1 MRQYAL
7 IHRAILDDPS
17 WRCLTR
23 SQQNLYLLLLLKLS
37 TNLCGVVDWRPKK
50 LAVNASD
57 MTVETIEADA
67 VVLEKK
73 LYIVRDEDTDEVLIR
88 SFLRNDAPLKSSK
101 TAIAVRSSYTDTASS
116 KLRGVI
122 VFELQRLY
130 KEQRDWQGWDQVRD
144 LLDLPSIDPRRIV
157 SGGEEAVSDA
167 LKRYQE
173 SSFSPL
179 RDTSFDT
186 PSDGISQ
193 GVSDTPSDGISQG
206 VSDTPSDGISQG
218 VSDTPSDGASQG
230 VSDTQSDSYS
240 PLIPNTLYLIPNS
253 SIRAKNEKSA
263 DKSASEPENENASF
277 EASQSSSR
285 VEETSPVQKKPSAVS
300 SKKRKVPKKEKKPTA
315 RQTVLAPDWKPSPE
329 LRIAT
334 AKAGVNLI
342 REVTLFVAYY
352 TQEKPEH
359 RSANWDATY
368 RRWLERDI
376 QNLKMGRDPNNIAL
390 HPENLPK
397 SMLPKSMLNDMHNA
411 EVQARAAAWDE
422 AHPREEEFDE
432 L

>member
-37 TNLCGVVDWRPKK
+37 TNLCGIVDWRPKK

-73 LYIVRDEDTDEVLIR
+73 LYIVRDEDIDEVLIR

-167 LKRYQE
+167 LNRYQE
-173 SSFSPL
+173 SSFSPP

-186 PSDGISQ
+186 PSDGVSQ
-193 GVSDTPSDGISQG
+193 EVLDTPSDG
-206 VSDTPSDGISQG
+206 V
-218 VSDTPSDGASQG
+218 SQG

-240 PLIPNTLYLIPNS
+240 PLIPNTLYPIPNS
-253 SIRAKNEKSA
+253 SFRAKKKSA
-263 DKSASEPENENASF
+263 DESASEPENENASF
-277 EASQSSSR
+277 ESSQSSSR
-285 VEETSPVQKKPSAVS
+285 VEEASPVQKKPSAVS
-300 SKKRKVPKKEKKPTA
+300 SKKRKVPKKEKKPAT

-334 AKAGVNLI
+334 ARAGVNLI

-352 TQEKPEH
+352 TQEKPEY

-390 HPENLPK
+390 HPENLPTNGR
-397 SMLPKSMLNDMHNA
+397 LPKSMLNDMHNA

>member
-193 GVSDTPSDGISQG
+193 GVSDTPSDGA
-206 VSDTPSDGISQG
+206 SQG

-352 TQEKPEH
+352 TQEKPEY

-390 HPENLPK
+390 HPENLPVNGR
-397 SMLPKSMLNDMHNA
+397 LPKSMLNDMHN
-411 EVQARAAAWDE
+411 EELQARAAAWDE

>member
-179 RDTSFDT
+179 RDTSFD
-186 PSDGISQ
+186 I
-193 GVSDTPSDGISQG
+193 
-206 VSDTPSDGISQG
+206 PSDGISQG

-352 TQEKPEH
+352 TQEKPEY
-359 RSANWDATY
+359 RSANWDITY

-390 HPENLPK
+390 HPENLPVNGR
-397 SMLPKSMLNDMHNA
+397 LPKSMLNDMHN
-411 EVQARAAAWDE
+411 EELQARAAAWDE

>member
-130 KEQRDWQGWDQVRD
+130 KVQRDWQGWDQVRD

-193 GVSDTPSDGISQG
+193 GVSDTPSDG
-206 VSDTPSDGISQG
+206 V
-218 VSDTPSDGASQG
+218 SQG

-253 SIRAKNEKSA
+253 SFRAKNEKSA
-263 DKSASEPENENASF
+263 DRSASEPENENASF

-285 VEETSPVQKKPSAVS
+285 VEETSPIQKKPSAVS
-300 SKKRKVPKKEKKPTA
+300 SKKRKVPKKEKKPAT

-390 HPENLPK
+390 HPENLPVNGR
-397 SMLPKSMLNDMHNA
+397 LPKSMLNDMHNA

>member
-193 GVSDTPSDGISQG
+193 GVSDTPSDG
-206 VSDTPSDGISQG
+206 V
-218 VSDTPSDGASQG
+218 SQG

-253 SIRAKNEKSA
+253 FRAKNEKSA
-263 DKSASEPENENASF
+263 DRSASEPENENASF

-285 VEETSPVQKKPSAVS
+285 VEETSPIQKKPSAVS
-300 SKKRKVPKKEKKPTA
+300 SKKRKVPKKEKKPAT

-390 HPENLPK
+390 HPENLPVNGR
-397 SMLPKSMLNDMHNA
+397 LPKSMLNDMHNA

>member
-186 PSDGISQ
+186 PSD
-193 GVSDTPSDGISQG
+193 G

-390 HPENLPK
+390 HPENLPVNGR
-397 SMLPKSMLNDMHNA
+397 LPKSMLNDMHN
-411 EVQARAAAWDE
+411 EELQARAAAWDE

>member
-186 PSDGISQ
+186 PSDE
-193 GVSDTPSDGISQG
+193 
-206 VSDTPSDGISQG
+206 ISQG

-285 VEETSPVQKKPSAVS
+285 VEETSPIQKKPSAVS

-390 HPENLPK
+390 HPENLPANGR
-397 SMLPKSMLNDMHNA
+397 LPKSMLNDMHN
-411 EVQARAAAWDE
+411 EELQARAAAWDE

>member
-193 GVSDTPSDGISQG
+193 GVSDTPSDG
-206 VSDTPSDGISQG
+206 
-218 VSDTPSDGASQG
+218 ASQG

-285 VEETSPVQKKPSAVS
+285 VEETSPIQKKPSAVS
-300 SKKRKVPKKEKKPTA
+300 SKKRKVPKKEKKPA
-315 RQTVLAPDWKPSPE
+315 SRQTVLAPDWKPSPE

-390 HPENLPK
+390 HPENLPVNGR
-397 SMLPKSMLNDMHNA
+397 LPKSMLNDMHN
-411 EVQARAAAWDE
+411 EELQARAAAWDE

>member
-193 GVSDTPSDGISQG
+193 GVSDTPSDG
-206 VSDTPSDGISQG
+206 
-218 VSDTPSDGASQG
+218 ASQG

-240 PLIPNTLYLIPNS
+240 PLIPNTLYPIPNS
-253 SIRAKNEKSA
+253 SFRAKNEKSA
-263 DKSASEPENENASF
+263 DESASEPENENASF

-285 VEETSPVQKKPSAVS
+285 VEETSPIQKKPSAVS
-300 SKKRKVPKKEKKPTA
+300 SKKRKVPKKEKKPAT

-390 HPENLPK
+390 HPENLPANGR
-397 SMLPKSMLNDMHNA
+397 LPKSMLNDMHNA

>member
-193 GVSDTPSDGISQG
+193 GVSDTPSDG
-206 VSDTPSDGISQG
+206 
-218 VSDTPSDGASQG
+218 ASQG

-253 SIRAKNEKSA
+253 SIRAKNEKSE

-390 HPENLPK
+390 HPENLPVNGR
-397 SMLPKSMLNDMHNA
+397 LPKSMLNDMHN
-411 EVQARAAAWDE
+411 EELQARAAAWDE

>member
-37 TNLCGVVDWRPKK
+37 TNLCGIVDWRPKK

-130 KEQRDWQGWDQVRD
+130 REQRDWQGWDQVRD

-167 LKRYQE
+167 LNRYQE
-173 SSFSPL
+173 SSFSPP

-186 PSDGISQ
+186 PSDGVSQ
-193 GVSDTPSDGISQG
+193 GVSDTPSDGVSQG
-206 VSDTPSDGISQG
+206 V
-218 VSDTPSDGASQG
+218 SQG

-240 PLIPNTLYLIPNS
+240 PLIPNTLCPIPNS
-253 SIRAKNEKSA
+253 SFRAKNEKSA
-263 DKSASEPENENASF
+263 DESASEPENENSSF
-277 EASQSSSR
+277 ESSQSSSR
-285 VEETSPVQKKPSAVS
+285 VEEASPVQKKPSAVS
-300 SKKRKVPKKEKKPTA
+300 SKKRKVPKKEKKPAT

-334 AKAGVNLI
+334 AKAGINLI

-352 TQEKPEH
+352 TQEKPEY

-390 HPENLPK
+390 HPENLPVNGR
-397 SMLPKSMLNDMHNA
+397 LPKSVLNDMHN
-411 EVQARAAAWDE
+411 EELQARAAAWDE

>member
-37 TNLCGVVDWRPKK
+37 TNLCGIVDWRPKK

-67 VVLEKK
+67 VVLEKN

-167 LKRYQE
+167 LNRYQE
-173 SSFSPL
+173 SSFSPP
-179 RDTSFDT
+179 RDTS
-186 PSDGISQ
+186 
-193 GVSDTPSDGISQG
+193 
-206 VSDTPSDGISQG
+206 
-218 VSDTPSDGASQG
+218 
-230 VSDTQSDSYS
+230 
-240 PLIPNTLYLIPNS
+240 
-253 SIRAKNEKSA
+253 
-263 DKSASEPENENASF
+263 
-277 EASQSSSR
+277 
-285 VEETSPVQKKPSAVS
+285 
-300 SKKRKVPKKEKKPTA
+300 
-315 RQTVLAPDWKPSPE
+315 
-329 LRIAT
+329 
-334 AKAGVNLI
+334 
-342 REVTLFVAYY
+342 LFVF
-352 TQEKPEH
+352 
-359 RSANWDATY
+359 N
-368 RRWLERDI
+368 
-376 QNLKMGRDPNNIAL
+376 
-390 HPENLPK
+390 
-397 SMLPKSMLNDMHNA
+397 
-411 EVQARAAAWDE
+411 
-422 AHPREEEFDE
+422 
-432 L
+432 

>member
-37 TNLCGVVDWRPKK
+37 TNLCGIVDWRPKK

-167 LKRYQE
+167 LNRYQE
-173 SSFSPL
+173 SSFSPP

-186 PSDGISQ
+186 PSDGVSQ
-193 GVSDTPSDGISQG
+193 EVLDTPSDGVSQE
-206 VSDTPSDGISQG
+206 VLDTPSDG
-218 VSDTPSDGASQG
+218 VSQG

-240 PLIPNTLYLIPNS
+240 PLIPNTLYPIPNS
-253 SIRAKNEKSA
+253 SFRAKNEKSA
-263 DKSASEPENENASF
+263 DESASEPENENASF
-277 EASQSSSR
+277 ESSQSSSR
-285 VEETSPVQKKPSAVS
+285 VEETSPIQKKPSAVS
-300 SKKRKVPKKEKKPTA
+300 SKKRKVPKKEKKPAT

-390 HPENLPK
+390 HPENLPANGR
-397 SMLPKSMLNDMHNA
+397 LPKSMLNDMHNA

>member
-37 TNLCGVVDWRPKK
+37 TNLCGIVDWRPKK

-167 LKRYQE
+167 LNRYQE
-173 SSFSPL
+173 SSFSPP

-186 PSDGISQ
+186 PSDGVSQ
-193 GVSDTPSDGISQG
+193 EVLDTPSDG
-206 VSDTPSDGISQG
+206 V
-218 VSDTPSDGASQG
+218 SQG

-240 PLIPNTLYLIPNS
+240 PLIPNTLYPIPNS
-253 SIRAKNEKSA
+253 SFRAKNEKSA
-263 DKSASEPENENASF
+263 DESASEPENENASF
-277 EASQSSSR
+277 ESSQSSSR
-285 VEETSPVQKKPSAVS
+285 VEEASPVQKKPSAVS
-300 SKKRKVPKKEKKPTA
+300 SKKRKVPKKEKKPAT

-334 AKAGVNLI
+334 ARAGVNLI

-352 TQEKPEH
+352 TQEKPEY

-368 RRWLERDI
+368 RRWLEQDI

-390 HPENLPK
+390 HPENLPVNGR
-397 SMLPKSMLNDMHNA
+397 LPKSVLNDMHN
-411 EVQARAAAWDE
+411 EELQARAAAWDE

>member
-193 GVSDTPSDGISQG
+193 GVSDT
-206 VSDTPSDGISQG
+206 
-218 VSDTPSDGASQG
+218 
-230 VSDTQSDSYS
+230 QSDSYS

-253 SIRAKNEKSA
+253 SPMSIRAKNEKSA

-285 VEETSPVQKKPSAVS
+285 VEETSPVQ
-300 SKKRKVPKKEKKPTA
+300 KKRKVPKKEKKPTA

-390 HPENLPK
+390 HPENLPVNGR
-397 SMLPKSMLNDMHNA
+397 LPKSMLNDMHN
-411 EVQARAAAWDE
+411 EELQARAAAWDE

>member
-193 GVSDTPSDGISQG
+193 GVSDTPSDG
-206 VSDTPSDGISQG
+206 
-218 VSDTPSDGASQG
+218 ASQG

-263 DKSASEPENENASF
+263 DKSASELENENASF

-352 TQEKPEH
+352 TQEKPEY

-390 HPENLPK
+390 HPENLPANG
-397 SMLPKSMLNDMHNA
+397 MLPKSMLNDMHNA

-422 AHPREEEFDE
+422 AHPREDEFDE

>member
-37 TNLCGVVDWRPKK
+37 TNLCGIVDWRPKK

-130 KEQRDWQGWDQVRD
+130 KEQRDWQGWNQVRD

-167 LKRYQE
+167 LNRYQE
-173 SSFSPL
+173 SSFSPP

-186 PSDGISQ
+186 PSDGVSQGVSQGVLDTPSDGLSQ
-193 GVSDTPSDGISQG
+193 GVSD
-206 VSDTPSDGISQG
+206 
-218 VSDTPSDGASQG
+218 A
-230 VSDTQSDSYS
+230 QSYSYS
-240 PLIPNTLYLIPNS
+240 PLIPNTLYPIPNS
-253 SIRAKNEKSA
+253 SFRAKNEKSA
-263 DKSASEPENENASF
+263 DESASEPENENASF
-277 EASQSSSR
+277 ESSQSSSR
-285 VEETSPVQKKPSAVS
+285 VEEASPVQKKPSAVS
-300 SKKRKVPKKEKKPTA
+300 SKKRKVPKKEKKPAT

-334 AKAGVNLI
+334 AKAGINLI

-352 TQEKPEH
+352 TQEKPEY

-390 HPENLPK
+390 HPENLPVNGR
-397 SMLPKSMLNDMHNA
+397 LPKSVLNDMHN
-411 EVQARAAAWDE
+411 EELQARAAAWDE

>member
-37 TNLCGVVDWRPKK
+37 TNLCGIVDWRPKK

-130 KEQRDWQGWDQVRD
+130 REQRDWQGWDQVRD

-167 LKRYQE
+167 LNRYRE

-186 PSDGISQ
+186 PSDG
-193 GVSDTPSDGISQG
+193 V
-206 VSDTPSDGISQG
+206 
-218 VSDTPSDGASQG
+218 SQG

-240 PLIPNTLYLIPNS
+240 PLIPNTLYPIPNS
-253 SIRAKNEKSA
+253 SFRAKNEKSA
-263 DKSASEPENENASF
+263 DESASEPENENASF
-277 EASQSSSR
+277 ESSQSSSR
-285 VEETSPVQKKPSAVS
+285 VEEASPIQKKPSAVS
-300 SKKRKVPKKEKKPTA
+300 SKKRKVPKKEKKPAT

-334 AKAGVNLI
+334 AKAGINLI

-352 TQEKPEH
+352 TQEKPEY

-390 HPENLPK
+390 HPENLPVNGR
-397 SMLPKSMLNDMHNA
+397 LPKSVLNDMHN
-411 EVQARAAAWDE
+411 EELQARAAAWDE

>member
-37 TNLCGVVDWRPKK
+37 TNLCGIVDWRPKK

-157 SGGEEAVSDA
+157 SGGEEAVADA
-167 LKRYQE
+167 LNRYQE
-173 SSFSPL
+173 SSFSPP

-186 PSDGISQ
+186 PSDGVSQ
-193 GVSDTPSDGISQG
+193 EVLDTPSDG
-206 VSDTPSDGISQG
+206 V
-218 VSDTPSDGASQG
+218 SQG

-240 PLIPNTLYLIPNS
+240 PLIPNTLYPIPNS
-253 SIRAKNEKSA
+253 SFRAKNEKSA
-263 DKSASEPENENASF
+263 DESASEPENENASF
-277 EASQSSSR
+277 ESSQSSSR
-285 VEETSPVQKKPSAVS
+285 VEEASPVQKKPSAVS
-300 SKKRKVPKKEKKPTA
+300 SKKRKVPKKEKKPAT

-334 AKAGVNLI
+334 ARAGVNLI

-352 TQEKPEH
+352 TQEKPEY

-390 HPENLPK
+390 HPENLPVNGR
-397 SMLPKSMLNDMHNA
+397 LPKSVLNDMHN
-411 EVQARAAAWDE
+411 EELQARAAAWDE

>member
-193 GVSDTPSDGISQG
+193 GVSDTPSDG
-206 VSDTPSDGISQG
+206 
-218 VSDTPSDGASQG
+218 ASQG

-359 RSANWDATY
+359 RSANWDAAY

-390 HPENLPK
+390 HPENLPVNGR
-397 SMLPKSMLNDMHNA
+397 LPKSMLNDMHN
-411 EVQARAAAWDE
+411 EELQARAAAWDE

>member
-193 GVSDTPSDGISQG
+193 GVSDTPSDG
-206 VSDTPSDGISQG
+206 
-218 VSDTPSDGASQG
+218 ASQG

-390 HPENLPK
+390 HPENLPTNGR
-397 SMLPKSMLNDMHNA
+397 LPKSMLNDMHNA

>member
-193 GVSDTPSDGISQG
+193 GVSDTPSDG
-206 VSDTPSDGISQG
+206 
-218 VSDTPSDGASQG
+218 ASQG

-315 RQTVLAPDWKPSPE
+315 RQTVLALDWKPSPE

-390 HPENLPK
+390 HPENLPVNGR
-397 SMLPKSMLNDMHNA
+397 LPKSMLNDMHN
-411 EVQARAAAWDE
+411 EELQARAAAWDE

>member
-193 GVSDTPSDGISQG
+193 GVSDTPSDG
-206 VSDTPSDGISQG
+206 
-218 VSDTPSDGASQG
+218 ASQG

-352 TQEKPEH
+352 TQEKPEY
-359 RSANWDATY
+359 RSANWDITY

-390 HPENLPK
+390 HPENLPANG
-397 SMLPKSMLNDMHNA
+397 MLPKSVQNDMHNA

-422 AHPREEEFDE
+422 AHPREDEFDE

>member
-130 KEQRDWQGWDQVRD
+130 KKQRDWQGWDQVRD

-179 RDTSFDT
+179 RDTSF
-186 PSDGISQ
+186 
-193 GVSDTPSDGISQG
+193 
-206 VSDTPSDGISQG
+206 
-218 VSDTPSDGASQG
+218 DTPSDGASQG

-390 HPENLPK
+390 HPENLPVNGR
-397 SMLPKSMLNDMHNA
+397 LPKSMLNDMHN
-411 EVQARAAAWDE
+411 EELQARAAAWDE

>member
-23 SQQNLYLLLLLKLS
+23 SQQNLYLLLLLKLP

-193 GVSDTPSDGISQG
+193 GVSDTPSDG
-206 VSDTPSDGISQG
+206 
-218 VSDTPSDGASQG
+218 ASQG

-352 TQEKPEH
+352 TQEKPEY

-390 HPENLPK
+390 HPENLPVNGR
-397 SMLPKSMLNDMHNA
+397 LPKSMLNDMHN
-411 EVQARAAAWDE
+411 EELQARAAAWDE

>member
-37 TNLCGVVDWRPKK
+37 TNLCGIVDWRPKK

-130 KEQRDWQGWDQVRD
+130 REQRDWQGWDQVRD

-167 LKRYQE
+167 LNRYRE

-186 PSDGISQ
+186 PSDGVSQ
-193 GVSDTPSDGISQG
+193 GVSDTPSDG
-206 VSDTPSDGISQG
+206 V
-218 VSDTPSDGASQG
+218 SQG

-240 PLIPNTLYLIPNS
+240 PLIPNTLYPIPNS
-253 SIRAKNEKSA
+253 SFRAKNEKSA
-263 DKSASEPENENASF
+263 DESASEPENENASF
-277 EASQSSSR
+277 ESSQSSSR
-285 VEETSPVQKKPSAVS
+285 VEEASPVQKKPSAVS
-300 SKKRKVPKKEKKPTA
+300 SKKRKVPKKEKKPAT

-334 AKAGVNLI
+334 AKAGINLI

-352 TQEKPEH
+352 TQEKSEY

-390 HPENLPK
+390 HPENLPVNGR
-397 SMLPKSMLNDMHNA
+397 LPKSVLNDMHN
-411 EVQARAAAWDE
+411 EELQARAAAWDE

>member
-193 GVSDTPSDGISQG
+193 GVSDTPSDG
-206 VSDTPSDGISQG
+206 
-218 VSDTPSDGASQG
+218 ASQG

-263 DKSASEPENENASF
+263 DESASEPENENASF

-285 VEETSPVQKKPSAVS
+285 VEEASPVQKKPSAVS
-300 SKKRKVPKKEKKPTA
+300 SKKRKVPKKEKKPAT

-352 TQEKPEH
+352 TQEKPEY
-359 RSANWDATY
+359 RSANWDITY

-390 HPENLPK
+390 HPENLPANGR
-397 SMLPKSMLNDMHNA
+397 LPKSVQNDMHNA

>member
-193 GVSDTPSDGISQG
+193 GVSDTPSDG
-206 VSDTPSDGISQG
+206 
-218 VSDTPSDGASQG
+218 ASQG

-334 AKAGVNLI
+334 AKAGVTLI

-390 HPENLPK
+390 HPENLPVNGR
-397 SMLPKSMLNDMHNA
+397 LPKSMLNDMHN
-411 EVQARAAAWDE
+411 EELQARAAAWDE

>member
-37 TNLCGVVDWRPKK
+37 TNLCGIVDWRPKK

-167 LKRYQE
+167 LNRYQE
-173 SSFSPL
+173 SSFSPP

-186 PSDGISQ
+186 PSDGVSQ
-193 GVSDTPSDGISQG
+193 EVLDTPSDG
-206 VSDTPSDGISQG
+206 V
-218 VSDTPSDGASQG
+218 SQG

-240 PLIPNTLYLIPNS
+240 PLIPNTLYPIPNS
-253 SIRAKNEKSA
+253 SFRAKNEKSA
-263 DKSASEPENENASF
+263 DESASEPENENASF
-277 EASQSSSR
+277 ESSQSSSR
-285 VEETSPVQKKPSAVS
+285 VEEASPIQKKPSAVS
-300 SKKRKVPKKEKKPTA
+300 SKKRKVPKKEKKPAT

-334 AKAGVNLI
+334 ARAGVNLI

-390 HPENLPK
+390 HPENLLTNGR
-397 SMLPKSMLNDMHNA
+397 LPKSMLNDMHNA

>member
-37 TNLCGVVDWRPKK
+37 TNLCGIVDWRPKK

-167 LKRYQE
+167 LNRYQE
-173 SSFSPL
+173 SSFSPP

-186 PSDGISQ
+186 PSDGVSQEVLDTPSDGVSQ
-193 GVSDTPSDGISQG
+193 GVSDTPSDG
-206 VSDTPSDGISQG
+206 V
-218 VSDTPSDGASQG
+218 SQG

-240 PLIPNTLYLIPNS
+240 PLIPNTLYPIPNS
-253 SIRAKNEKSA
+253 SFRAKNEKSA
-263 DKSASEPENENASF
+263 DESASEPENENASF
-277 EASQSSSR
+277 ESSQSSSR
-285 VEETSPVQKKPSAVS
+285 VEEASPVQKKPSAVS
-300 SKKRKVPKKEKKPTA
+300 SKKRKVPKKEKKPAT

-334 AKAGVNLI
+334 ARAGVNLI

-390 HPENLPK
+390 HPENLPVNGR
-397 SMLPKSMLNDMHNA
+397 LPKSMLNDMHNA

>member
-193 GVSDTPSDGISQG
+193 GVSDTPSDG
-206 VSDTPSDGISQG
+206 V
-218 VSDTPSDGASQG
+218 SQG

-240 PLIPNTLYLIPNS
+240 PLIPNTLYPIPNS
-253 SIRAKNEKSA
+253 SFRAKNEKSA
-263 DKSASEPENENASF
+263 DESASEPENENASF
-277 EASQSSSR
+277 ESSQSSSR
-285 VEETSPVQKKPSAVS
+285 VEEASPVQKKPSAVS
-300 SKKRKVPKKEKKPTA
+300 SKKRKVPKKEKKPAT

-334 AKAGVNLI
+334 ARAGVNLI

-352 TQEKPEH
+352 TQEKPEY

-390 HPENLPK
+390 HPENLPVNGR
-397 SMLPKSMLNDMHNA
+397 LPKSVLNDMHN
-411 EVQARAAAWDE
+411 EELQARAAAWDE

>member
-37 TNLCGVVDWRPKK
+37 TNLCGIVDWRPKK

-167 LKRYQE
+167 LNRYQE
-173 SSFSPL
+173 SSFSPP

-186 PSDGISQ
+186 PSDGVSQ
-193 GVSDTPSDGISQG
+193 EVLDTPSDG
-206 VSDTPSDGISQG
+206 V
-218 VSDTPSDGASQG
+218 SQG

-240 PLIPNTLYLIPNS
+240 PLIPNTLYPIPNS
-253 SIRAKNEKSA
+253 SFRAKNEKSA
-263 DKSASEPENENASF
+263 DESASEPENENASF
-277 EASQSSSR
+277 ESSQSSSR
-285 VEETSPVQKKPSAVS
+285 VEEASPVQKKPSAVS
-300 SKKRKVPKKEKKPTA
+300 SKKRKVPKKEKKPAT

-334 AKAGVNLI
+334 ARAGVNLI

-352 TQEKPEH
+352 TQEKPEY

-390 HPENLPK
+390 HPENLPVNGR
-397 SMLPKSMLNDMHNA
+397 LPKSVLNDMHN
-411 EVQARAAAWDE
+411 EELQARAAAWDE
-422 AHPREEEFDE
+422 AHLREEEFDE

>member
-130 KEQRDWQGWDQVRD
+130 KEQRDWQGWDRVRD

-179 RDTSFDT
+179 RDTSF
-186 PSDGISQ
+186 
-193 GVSDTPSDGISQG
+193 
-206 VSDTPSDGISQG
+206 DTPSDGISQG

-352 TQEKPEH
+352 TQEKPEY

-390 HPENLPK
+390 HPENLPVNGR
-397 SMLPKSMLNDMHNA
+397 LPKSMLNDMHN
-411 EVQARAAAWDE
+411 EELQARAAAWDE

>member
-37 TNLCGVVDWRPKK
+37 TNLCGVVDWLPKK

-179 RDTSFDT
+179 RDTSF
-186 PSDGISQ
+186 
-193 GVSDTPSDGISQG
+193 
-206 VSDTPSDGISQG
+206 DTPSDGISQG

-390 HPENLPK
+390 HPENLPVNGR
-397 SMLPKSMLNDMHNA
+397 LPKSMLNDMHN
-411 EVQARAAAWDE
+411 EELQARAAAWDE

>member
-37 TNLCGVVDWRPKK
+37 TNLCGIVDWRPKK

-130 KEQRDWQGWDQVRD
+130 REQRDWQGWDQVRD

-167 LKRYQE
+167 LNRYRE

-186 PSDGISQ
+186 PSDGVSQ
-193 GVSDTPSDGISQG
+193 GVSDTPSDG
-206 VSDTPSDGISQG
+206 V
-218 VSDTPSDGASQG
+218 SQG

-240 PLIPNTLYLIPNS
+240 PLIPNTLYPIPNS
-253 SIRAKNEKSA
+253 SFRAKNEKSA
-263 DKSASEPENENASF
+263 DESASEPENENASF
-277 EASQSSSR
+277 ESSQSSSR
-285 VEETSPVQKKPSAVS
+285 VEEASPVQKKPSAVS
-300 SKKRKVPKKEKKPTA
+300 SKKRKVPKKEKKLAT

-334 AKAGVNLI
+334 AKAGINLI

-352 TQEKPEH
+352 TQEKPEY

-390 HPENLPK
+390 HPENLPVNGR
-397 SMLPKSMLNDMHNA
+397 LPKSVLNDMHN
-411 EVQARAAAWDE
+411 EELQARAAAWDE

>member
-193 GVSDTPSDGISQG
+193 GVSDTPSDG
-206 VSDTPSDGISQG
+206 
-218 VSDTPSDGASQG
+218 ASQG

-277 EASQSSSR
+277 EASRSSSR

-300 SKKRKVPKKEKKPTA
+300 SKKRKVPKKEKKPA
-315 RQTVLAPDWKPSPE
+315 SRQTALAPDWKPSPE

-352 TQEKPEH
+352 TQEKPEY
-359 RSANWDATY
+359 RSANWDITY

-390 HPENLPK
+390 HPENLPANG
-397 SMLPKSMLNDMHNA
+397 MLPKSVQNDMHNA

-422 AHPREEEFDE
+422 AHPREDEFDE

>member
-157 SGGEEAVSDA
+157 SGGEEAVSNA

-193 GVSDTPSDGISQG
+193 GVSDTS
-206 VSDTPSDGISQG
+206 
-218 VSDTPSDGASQG
+218 SDGASQG

-390 HPENLPK
+390 HPENLPVNGR
-397 SMLPKSMLNDMHNA
+397 LPKSMLNDMHN
-411 EVQARAAAWDE
+411 EELQARAAAWDE

>member
-193 GVSDTPSDGISQG
+193 GVSDTPSDG
-206 VSDTPSDGISQG
+206 
-218 VSDTPSDGASQG
+218 ASQG

-390 HPENLPK
+390 HPENLPVNGR
-397 SMLPKSMLNDMHNA
+397 LPKSMLNDMHN
-411 EVQARAAAWDE
+411 EELQARAAAWDE
-422 AHPREEEFDE
+422 AHPREEEVDE

>member
-37 TNLCGVVDWRPKK
+37 TNLCGIVDWRPKK

-167 LKRYQE
+167 LNRYQE
-173 SSFSPL
+173 SSFSPP

-186 PSDGISQ
+186 PSDGVSQ
-193 GVSDTPSDGISQG
+193 EVLDTPSDG
-206 VSDTPSDGISQG
+206 V
-218 VSDTPSDGASQG
+218 SQG

-240 PLIPNTLYLIPNS
+240 PLIPNTLYPIPNS
-253 SIRAKNEKSA
+253 SFRAKKKSA
-263 DKSASEPENENASF
+263 DESASEPENENASF
-277 EASQSSSR
+277 ESSQSSSR
-285 VEETSPVQKKPSAVS
+285 VEEASPVQKKPSAVS
-300 SKKRKVPKKEKKPTA
+300 SKKRKVPKKEKKPAT

-334 AKAGVNLI
+334 ARAGVNLI

-352 TQEKPEH
+352 TQEKPEY

-390 HPENLPK
+390 HPENLPVNGR
-397 SMLPKSMLNDMHNA
+397 LPKSVLNDMHN
-411 EVQARAAAWDE
+411 EELQARAAAWDE